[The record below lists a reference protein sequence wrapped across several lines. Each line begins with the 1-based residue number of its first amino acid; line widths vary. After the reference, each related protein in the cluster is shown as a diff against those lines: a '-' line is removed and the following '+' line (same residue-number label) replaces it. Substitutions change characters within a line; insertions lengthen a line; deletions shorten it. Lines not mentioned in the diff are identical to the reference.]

1 MHNSPVRRWAASVL
15 LLALLALA
23 GLPTRGFPSAAAYA
37 EPSTASGPS
46 QREAELS
53 TALRAEQSRV
63 APALP
68 RSGFPGLFELI
79 LFEPP
84 ERHAS
89 RWDHGQLRSAERHD
103 DQREAIRRV
112 CRRSA
117 PPEAP
122 EAPLGV

>member
-1 MHNSPVRRWAASVL
+1 MHNSPVRRWVASL
-15 LLALLALA
+15 LLLVLLALA
-23 GLPTRGFPSAAAYA
+23 GLPARGFPSAAAYA

-53 TALRAEQSRV
+53 TAQRAGQARV

-68 RSGFPGLFELI
+68 RWDFPGLPELT
-79 LFEPP
+79 LLEPA

-89 RWDHGQLRSAERHD
+89 RWVHTQVRPADRWD

-112 CRRSA
+112 CHRSA
-117 PPEAP
+117 PPESP
-122 EAPLGV
+122 EVPLGV